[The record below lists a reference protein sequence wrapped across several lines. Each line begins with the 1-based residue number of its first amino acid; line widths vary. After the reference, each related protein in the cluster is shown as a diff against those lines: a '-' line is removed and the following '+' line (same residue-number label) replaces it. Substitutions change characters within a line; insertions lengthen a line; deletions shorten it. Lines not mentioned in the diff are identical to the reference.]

1 MKIRRFSNGDEIS
14 LFRVFFSSVHTIAS
28 HY

>member
-14 LFRVFFSSVHTIAS
+14 LFRVFFSSV
-28 HY
+28 

>member
-14 LFRVFFSSVHTIAS
+14 LFRVFFSSVH
-28 HY
+28 

>member
-14 LFRVFFSSVHTIAS
+14 LFRVFFSS
-28 HY
+28 